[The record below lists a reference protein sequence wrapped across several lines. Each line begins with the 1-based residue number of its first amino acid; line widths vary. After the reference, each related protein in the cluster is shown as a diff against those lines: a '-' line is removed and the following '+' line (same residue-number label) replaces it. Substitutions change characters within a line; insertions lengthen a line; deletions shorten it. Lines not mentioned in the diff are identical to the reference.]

1 MSSKSVL
8 FESHPLKGL
17 GGGGRGGPGGGGLE
31 DRVGE
36 KQLANCFLS
45 TRGQMFPYLG
55 LRMSRDRMVSMSNN
69 YGTGM
74 QVM

>member
-8 FESHPLKGL
+8 FESHLLKGL
-17 GGGGRGGPGGGGLE
+17 GGVGGGVE

-69 YGTGM
+69 YDTGM

>member
-8 FESHPLKGL
+8 VESHPLQGL
-17 GGGGRGGPGGGGLE
+17 GGGRGVE

-36 KQLANCFLS
+36 KLLANCFQS

-69 YGTGM
+69 YGRGM